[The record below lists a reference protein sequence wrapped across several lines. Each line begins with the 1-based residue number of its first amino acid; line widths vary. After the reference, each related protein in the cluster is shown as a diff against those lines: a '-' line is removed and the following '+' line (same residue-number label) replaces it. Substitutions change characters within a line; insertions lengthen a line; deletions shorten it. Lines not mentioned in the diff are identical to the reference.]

1 MMKKTIFFMLCLAP
15 MGAQA
20 AFSFDNPLTGS
31 GAVFSDSVSATN
43 VLIGYSVPENPD
55 LDNNIYTAD
64 GAGPDFSLFYNGDAS
79 GVSFTV
85 TNELKIENGYSLAL
99 GVDPEN
105 TNTIAIN
112 LDSVNAN
119 GNLTITGV
127 NTLTAKGVINAAADL
142 NIAAGSMTS
151 GVITNAT
158 GNTDIDIAGDLDI
171 DGFHNTGA
179 GNADIA
185 AGTIVSDGDIE
196 NSGTAGNVSV
206 AAESVAAESGGIT
219 VGGNIYNSS
228 SNGMTVDAKGDIA
241 VTGTIKNDSND
252 GTLNITGA
260 SLTVS
265 GGDSD
270 NASFVN
276 KGNLNINIAGKTNL
290 ANGFDLSAM
299 GADNTFSLTTGSL
312 DLGAG
317 ADRWLGVF
325 TNKLNE
331 FTLIVKQGTVSTAQ
345 GTAWI
350 DVTNNGGDMRVHAPT
365 IAVGN
370 VTNNGNSLEIGNFE
384 ISDTIVDGTNSVT
397 VNGDVRS
404 SADAASTEI
413 ASAGSLTVKGSVVHN
428 GASAGNVMALYGG
441 DTVQIDGSVSNV
453 SGGTLNVAASV
464 ADGTVTIGQS
474 VTNASGEINIDGNT
488 IAVNGALVSSGGN
501 ININATGDDNN
512 NGLTVGSI
520 DADAGAIN
528 LNNLAG
534 GVTVN
539 GVIDIQSGATLNI
552 AKATSNVT
560 AAGSISIDGDVTVG
574 AASDNGGDIVIA
586 ASGVEDFTLKSN
598 YVATDGENQ
607 AALNIGG
614 NINVT
619 AAGAH
624 NVTLAAGTM
633 SVGDSVNVSGATNT
647 LVLGDEFDNHL
658 SVTNSVTVDNGGT
671 LELVAG
677 TNEIGGGL
685 SINNGSKFVMHTGSV
700 VAGGAIDIDGGL
712 YFDGNAVNDRVG
724 LIADEAATELELVSD
739 TSIDIS
745 GVLDLVSGK
754 TLTLTANND
763 GGVTV
768 GGAIEN
774 AGALSISGGVVTV
787 GGIRNV
793 TGGTVGVVAN
803 AGDVTVKGNVANGG
817 DSISIASEN
826 GSVNITGGISNNV
839 ASSAE
844 VEVDIAA
851 AGTVDVGGSVD
862 VAAGVVAIG
871 GNGDNA
877 AESVIVGGDVS
888 VSGGRANIAAAD
900 IDIGGALSVTS
911 GQSSTTGAVQ
921 IVDASS
927 IDVTGNVTV
936 TGDVIQGTVTDTSG
950 TGTPWAL
957 NLDTE
962 KFELNAVGLT
972 VSGDYTAMAGTD
984 GLWNL
989 DGTAEINE
997 SLTVGDGAKLTI
1009 NADGITLGSIAKNA
1023 GDLTL
1028 DSGAGVVTISSF
1040 DVTGFGANGTITL
1053 AGAGLT
1059 TAGKFTTGTVLNQN
1073 VLGDLIAGQVGIN
1086 SDNYTISSNAFTVS
1100 GINQDSGELLVNTNS
1115 VVVNGDIDAL
1125 GDVRFAR
1132 LGDDWLDITVDG
1144 NVSGGVDFWGVQK
1157 ATINGDYTFNNSSDL
1172 WAVVFNDAT
1181 TADGK
1186 DYWSSITD
1194 DGVNKFGEITN
1205 AEQNAGA
1212 LIEITDGKMISNITG
1227 VSLGT
1232 NDAQPTV
1239 GVTLFENVD
1248 MGDAIWLV
1256 HADGGIDIS
1265 DGFEH
1270 LRNLDVKFCNA
1281 DGSICIDYASS
1292 IKGDGSLESGSEDNG
1307 LPIYITERDSD
1318 GDGKI
1323 DSLYVV
1329 FNPNYGGPIEVF
1341 KLQPIVAG
1349 VPSHTDGEYVSAGAL
1364 DDLIA
1369 GQIINV
1375 GFSESAPIE
1384 ILPAMFKG
1392 TNFAEMA
1399 DALYDRMENYYL
1411 TGDADPLAR
1420 FSRLFQA
1427 RELEQIAGAVAL
1439 NEHTNFR
1446 DFEDRMFDE
1455 FIWNRNRSLSK
1466 AWVDVDYGF
1475 VSQNVQDGRAY
1486 GDRFSIAAG
1495 FDWQDSETTI
1505 LGLTAH
1511 VSNSSTDNSDVVDL
1525 GYLPDTPMRGFAD
1538 MTVDDWN
1545 VGVGGYMMKIL
1556 GEKTRLYGNA
1566 FLDVHIFDIARNQT
1580 FMNPIDGSGTAFSLI
1595 SEWGLMHDWLNQ
1607 YIVGNA
1613 YARVGYNFGFD
1624 VTETSMGQ
1632 DYMDMQSDGYLIL
1645 TPGYSLIAQK
1655 RIYPS
1660 AWFQIRP
1667 YASIGVEYDVL
1678 GAPDFVKYKFA
1689 PAHTYTKYDIDID
1702 PLWANIG
1709 GGVEFLSAMGLQFG
1723 IDYRYQYNDAI
1734 QLHNIK
1740 VTGSYRF

>member
-43 VLIGYSVPENPD
+43 VLIGYSAPENPD
-55 LDNNIYTAD
+55 LDNNIYAYD
-64 GAGPDFSLFYNGDAS
+64 GSGPDFSLFYNGDAS
-79 GVSFTV
+79 DVSFTV
-85 TNELKIENGYSLAL
+85 TNELNIATGYSLAL

-105 TNTIAIN
+105 TNTIAVN
-112 LDSVNAN
+112 LGTVNAN

-127 NTLTAKGVINAAADL
+127 NTLTATGVINAAADL
-142 NIAAGSMTS
+142 NITAGSMTS
-151 GVITNAT
+151 GVITNTA
-158 GNTDIDIAGDLDI
+158 GNTDIDIAGNLDI
-171 DGFHNTGA
+171 GGFHNTGA

-185 AGTIVSDGDIE
+185 AGTIVSDSDIE
-196 NSGTAGNVSV
+196 NRGTAGNVSV
-206 AAESVAAESGGIT
+206 AAKSGGIT

-228 SNGMTVDAKGDIA
+228 SNGMTVDAKGDKGDIA
-241 VTGTIKNDSND
+241 VTGTIKNDSNK
-252 GTLNITGA
+252 GTMNITGA
-260 SLTVS
+260 SLTVA
-265 GGDSD
+265 GGDSN

-276 KGNLNINIAGKTNL
+276 KGNLNINITGETNL

-299 GADNTFSLTTGSL
+299 EADNTFSLTTGSL

-325 TNKLNE
+325 TNELNE

-345 GTAWI
+345 GTGWS
-350 DVTNNGGDMRVHAPT
+350 DVINKGGDMRVHAPT
-365 IAVGN
+365 IDVGD
-370 VTNNGNSLEIGNFE
+370 VENNGNSLEIGNFE

-441 DTVQIDGSVSNV
+441 DTVKIDGSVSNE

-464 ADGTVTIGQS
+464 ADGTLTIGQS

-488 IAVNGALVSSGGN
+488 IEVTGALVSSGGN

-512 NGLTVGSI
+512 NGLIVGSI

-619 AAGAH
+619 AAGSH

-633 SVGDSVNVSGATNT
+633 SVGDSVNVSGAGNT
-647 LVLGDEFDNHL
+647 LVLGDEFGNHL

-685 SINNGSKFVMHTGSV
+685 SINNNSKFVMHTGSV
-700 VAGGAIDIDGGL
+700 VAGGAIDINGGL

-754 TLTLTANND
+754 TLTLTANN
-763 GGVTV
+763 GGVVTV

-793 TGGTVGVVAN
+793 TGGTVGVAAN
-803 AGDVTVKGNVANGG
+803 AGDVTVNGNVANGG
-817 DSISIASEN
+817 DSISIVSEN

-871 GNGDNA
+871 GNDDKA

-888 VSGGRANIAAAD
+888 VIGGRANIAAAD

-962 KFELNAVGLT
+962 KFELNAAGLT
-972 VSGDYTAMAGTD
+972 VSGDYTAMAGTA
-984 GLWNL
+984 GSWNL
-989 DGTAEINE
+989 GGAAEINE
-997 SLTVGDGAKLTI
+997 SLTVEDGANLTI
-1009 NADGITLGSIAKNA
+1009 NADGISLGSIAENA

-1059 TAGKFTTGTVLNQN
+1059 TAGEFTTGTVLNQN
-1073 VLGDLIAGQVGIN
+1073 VSGDLIAGQVGIN
-1086 SDNYTISSNAFTVS
+1086 SDDYTISSDTFTVS

-1115 VVVNGDIDAL
+1115 VVVNGNIDAL

-1132 LGDDWLDITVDG
+1132 LGDDWLDITVTG

-1181 TADGK
+1181 TAGGK
-1186 DYWSSITD
+1186 NYWSSITD

-1212 LIEITDGKMISNITG
+1212 LIEITDGGQMISNITG
-1227 VSLGT
+1227 VALGT
-1232 NDAQPTV
+1232 NKVQPTV
-1239 GVTLFENVD
+1239 GITLFENVD

-1318 GDGKI
+1318 GDGTI

-1580 FMNPIDGSGTAFSLI
+1580 FMNPIDGGGTAFSLI

-1660 AWFQIRP
+1660 AC
-1667 YASIGVEYDVL
+1667 
-1678 GAPDFVKYKFA
+1678 
-1689 PAHTYTKYDIDID
+1689 DIDID